1 MRLSA
6 TRLRATGGAIFRTAG
21 GGGGFDADAT
31 AYIAAVEAADG
42 QALEAGVKTAINTFV
57 VGCKADGIW
66 TALKASCILA
76 GARTLSGALVPLA
89 GTAPTNFN
97 FVSGDYNRKTGL
109 VGDGSTK
116 YLNSNRS
123 NNADPQNNTHLGVYV
138 STGDSASGYPYYAG
152 GGSTGLDAIL
162 QEASSNTLYA
172 YLDTSFGGI
181 TVASQGNTIG
191 FKGAS
196 RSNSSQI
203 SVRTGLNTT
212 NPSQNSSVET
222 AALNITIFA
231 GNYVSSVGDYSNSRL
246 AFYSIGESLDLALLD
261 TRVTTLIAAYD
272 AAIVDPY
279 YADVS
284 LLLHGN
290 GTNGSTTI
298 TDNSP
303 SPKTVTAVGNAQI
316 STAQNKFGGAS
327 IAFDGTG
334 DYLSI
339 PASSSFAFGLADF
352 TVELWLYRS
361 GSGQQHL
368 YEGRDLVATNMI
380 LLYVNSSNQ
389 LAYYA
394 NNALAIATTAVPA
407 LNAWAHVALCRAS
420 GNSRL
425 FLDGVQVG
433 STFADST
440 NIVAPPTTVNIG
452 ANPLGN
458 TPLNGYID
466 DLRITKGVARYTA
479 NFTPPVSQFLDS

>member
-1 MRLSA
+1 MSPIYTLGK
-6 TRLRATGGAIFRTAG
+6 L
-21 GGGGFDADAT
+21 
-31 AYIAAVEAADG
+31 V
-42 QALEAGVKTAINTFV
+42 
-57 VGCKADGIW
+57 
-66 TALKASCILA
+66 LK
-76 GARTLSGALVPLA
+76 
-89 GTAPTNFN
+89 
-97 FVSGDYNRKTGL
+97 K
-109 VGDGSTK
+109 
-116 YLNSNRS
+116 
-123 NNADPQNNTHLGVYV
+123 
-138 STGDSASGYPYYAG
+138 DS
-152 GGSTGLDAIL
+152 
-162 QEASSNTLYA
+162 
-172 YLDTSFGGI
+172 
-181 TVASQGNTIG
+181 VA
-191 FKGAS
+191 
-196 RSNSSQI
+196 
-203 SVRTGLNTT
+203 
-212 NPSQNSSVET
+212 
-222 AALNITIFA
+222 
-231 GNYVSSVGDYSNSRL
+231 
-246 AFYSIGESLDLALLD
+246 
-261 TRVTTLIAAYD
+261 
-272 AAIVDPY
+272 VDPNTDPNF
-279 YADVS
+279 ANVS
-284 LLLHGN
+284 LLLYGN
-290 GTNGSTTI
+290 GINGSTSI
-298 TDNSP
+298 IDSSP
-303 SPKTVTAVGNAQI
+303 SPKTVTAFGNAQI
-316 STAQNKFGGAS
+316 STAQSKFGGSS